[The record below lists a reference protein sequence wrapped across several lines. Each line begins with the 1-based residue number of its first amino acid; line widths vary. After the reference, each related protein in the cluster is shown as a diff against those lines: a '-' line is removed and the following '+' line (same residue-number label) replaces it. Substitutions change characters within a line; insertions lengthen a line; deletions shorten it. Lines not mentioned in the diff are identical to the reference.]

1 MPDLIVTEALGSAIQ
16 QHEDDI
22 ERYRLLIAQRAQQP
36 RAARPTADRIRW
48 ERRLT
53 TEAHA

>member
-1 MPDLIVTEALGSAIQ
+1 MTDPIITEALGSAIQ
-16 QHEDDI
+16 QYEDDI

-53 TEAHA
+53 TEAPA